1 MSATQQRLMPLGLLL
16 GGLLLPG
23 SAPVGAITPADADVN
38 LPALED
44 AAPPD
49 DAPATEAAA
58 EAAPAT
64 PYEVITRR
72 NAFGLKDP
80 PPPAPPPKPPEQP
93 PVNPSAL
100 KLTGITTLLGK
111 RAMFVL
117 NDGRTNIVSD
127 LVREGERDRFI
138 TNLEVLEI
146 DADARAVRVLFGG
159 QEMRL
164 DFVNNG
170 LRPPTHI
177 VATPAGTQVAAAR
190 PGLPALPTPPAPR
203 RPSATPTFQAGNT
216 AFTATPAGAVRNLP
230 ARPSRLSSTL
240 SGALNPQ
247 GAGAPPEVPVEQQ
260 IQILRE
266 QHRVARELNIPLPP
280 LPPVPG
286 LEHLDSGPPALPNQ
300 PPSLPGSGPPALPG
314 YGPPPLPGQ
323 Q

>member
-1 MSATQQRLMPLGLLL
+1 MPATQRHLKPLGLLASGLILL
-16 GGLLLPG
+16 GGDP
-23 SAPVGAITPADADVN
+23 ARAITPADAGVN
-38 LPALED
+38 PPALE
-44 AAPPD
+44 AAPPGSP
-49 DAPATEAAA
+49 PAAETAA
-58 EAAPAT
+58 EAVPAN

-80 PPPAPPPKPPEQP
+80 PPSAPPPKPPEQP
-93 PVNPSAL
+93 PVNTSAL

-111 RAMFVL
+111 RAMFVF

-146 DADARAVRVLFGG
+146 DADARAVKVIFGG

-170 LRPPTHI
+170 LRPPTNI

-190 PGLPALPTPPAPR
+190 PGVPALPTLPVPGQPP
-203 RPSATPTFQAGNT
+203 ATPTFQAGNT

-230 ARPSRLSSTL
+230 ARPSRLGGTI
-240 SGALNPQ
+240 SGAPNPQ
-247 GAGAPPEVPVEQQ
+247 GAEAPPEVPVEQQ

-280 LPPVPG
+280 PPPAPG
-286 LEHLDSGPPALPNQ
+286 LDDLDHGPPALPNQ
-300 PPSLPGSGPPALPG
+300 PPSLPGSGPPPLPG